1 MKVWVTR
8 DEAADGPLST
18 ALRAAGLDV
27 VHETVLLRRALT
39 DAREEIAQLGA
50 DDWLVLTSVYAIESV
65 AGDVAQVPQ
74 VAVVSEASR
83 RAADARGF
91 RVVLM
96 SKENTAKSLF
106 DELFS
111 AAQGKTIC
119 YPRSSQATPPETP
132 SGIKL
137 VSPVLYDTLACEYR
151 TSIVDEVDIVSVT
164 SASAVRAVGV
174 VKLLYA
180 SIGPSTTAALR
191 EIGIEPWVESAQPS
205 FDSLA
210 ETIATQVNVSRHHR
224 A

>member
-8 DEAADGPLST
+8 DEPADGPLST
-18 ALRAAGLDV
+18 ALRAAGLQV
-27 VHETVLLRRALT
+27 AHEPVLLRRALT

-65 AGDVAQVPQ
+65 GEDVARVPQ

-83 RAADARGF
+83 RAADTRGL
-91 RVVLM
+91 RVALI
-96 SKENTAKSLF
+96 SEGGTAKSLF
-106 DELFS
+106 DELFRM
-111 AAQGKTIC
+111 AQGQTIC

-132 SGIKL
+132 TDIKL

-151 TSIVDEVDIVSVT
+151 ESIVDEVDIVSVT

-174 VKLLYA
+174 VKLHYA
-180 SIGPSTTAALR
+180 SIGPSTTAALC
-191 EIGIEPWVESAQPS
+191 EIGIEPWVESPQPS